1 MDAVTARAISDGR
14 EVEVA
19 NGIDPD
25 TNEGIEY
32 GDGGVGGS
40 SPVTGETGA
49 VQTEAALNQE
59 SYSGGSEFLPYTAI
73 NGYNLDG
80 KLIFLGHTDPRIS
93 PQLGQIL
100 ENLSDSYGQKLTITS
115 AYRSPAYNAKVGG
128 AKKSVHQQGLACDV
142 LMNNTTKEQRL
153 DFIRKAGAAGIK
165 GLGLYFSS
173 SSGANFIHCDLGNT
187 RQWGPSGSRK
197 SQYGWAKPTLKAAG
211 WFV

>member
-14 EVEVA
+14 AVEVA

-32 GDGGVGGS
+32 GDGGIGGS

-142 LMNNTTKEQRL
+142 VMRNTTKDQRL
-153 DFIRKAGAAGIK
+153 DFIRKAAAVGIK

-173 SSGANFIHCDLGNT
+173 GSGANFIHCDLGAT

-197 SQYGWAKPTLKAAG
+197 SQYGWAKPTLKASG